1 MRGAAAQDLRG
12 KQALILPNKAE
23 YKQTQNYLHWEYDHW
38 RQDCSR
44 TYSRYGGFSTVY
56 TLAALFKRV
65 YARAPL
71 ATLAASASPFMH
83 YVSGINA
90 GAGTIT
96 ISYGLPPAV
105 RQPKSW
111 Y

>member
-1 MRGAAAQDLRG
+1 M
-12 KQALILPNKAE
+12 ILPNKAE

-38 RQDCSR
+38 RQDCGR

-56 TLAALFKRV
+56 TLATLFKRI
-65 YARAPL
+65 YTKPNL
-71 ATLAASASPFMH
+71 GTLAASASPFLH
-83 YVSGINA
+83 YVSGINT
-90 GAGTIT
+90 GTIT
-96 ISYGLPPAV
+96 ISYGTPPAV